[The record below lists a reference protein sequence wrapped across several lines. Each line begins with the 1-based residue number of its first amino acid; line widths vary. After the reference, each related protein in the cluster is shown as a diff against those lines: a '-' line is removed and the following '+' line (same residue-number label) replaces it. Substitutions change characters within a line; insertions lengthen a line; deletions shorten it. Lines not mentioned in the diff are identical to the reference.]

1 MEEIGSLIK
10 ESKAQVVFLTE
21 TKIDRTYPDSQFAQ
35 SGYHI
40 FRNDRKKGGGG
51 VMAYISDKLP
61 SKRLVLPT
69 KFTTIELLVIQSKFG
84 RHDVVIV
91 GIYRPPK
98 PIGNNYYATLEKE
111 LHDLT
116 SWASIQKSLLVM
128 TGDLNLDRLRPLSRE
143 GKILWDL
150 EDVHGL
156 TCLITRP
163 TRIANN
169 SQTLID
175 VILTNKPEL
184 FKDCGVCDIGISDH
198 ALIYG
203 LMKERNG
210 LHESKV
216 LTVRNYKQLNEKQ
229 LQMDLETAPWHVSSV
244 FESIDD
250 QYFYWHSLLNSIIN
264 DHIPLKKMRVRAV
277 DVPYMT
283 LEWKKAIRKK
293 RRFARRYARN
303 PTEENQRLSKMW
315 RNTATRLR
323 RRAIKEY
330 WNKKAE
336 DLRNNP
342 KNFYSVFKPFLHSK
356 SKKCENGLFNLTIDG
371 AIERDQRKI
380 AEHFAKY
387 FSSVANNIGD
397 TRVLGMSEEQ
407 LYHHESVHSIHQ
419 NCSSRSSDNSSQ
431 FKFQALKPKEIEFAL
446 SNLDPNKSTGHD
458 LIPAK
463 ILRISSKELSHPLA
477 DFYSSCIESC
487 EWPLQWKK
495 GDWIPVFKKDNKQDI
510 KNYKPVTVLT
520 VIGKVF
526 EQPLSKQLTTFIDP
540 MLSHNLTAYRKNHS
554 CETSLIGL
562 VERWKQAVDN
572 KNIVRVLSTDM
583 SKAFDSLYPPLLINK
598 LKAYGFSNNSPALM
612 RSYFTNRKNRVK
624 ISQQIASDWCTT
636 KRGCPQ
642 GSAFGPLLWNVFQND
657 LHLTTEENKLFMYA
671 DDHQLFSVA
680 KSAKEVEHTL
690 NEGGNN
696 ISDWYNNN
704 LLQGNF
710 FFKVSG
716 DESWSKKLYKGFT
729 D

>member
-1 MEEIGSLIK
+1 MDQLPVSLQITKDTREILITHLNVNSLQNKVEEIGSLIK

-51 VMAYISDKLP
+51 VMAYISGKLP
-61 SKRLVLPT
+61 SKRLVLST
-69 KFTTIELLVIQSKFG
+69 KFTTIEPLVIQSKFG
-84 RHDVVIV
+84 RHDVVIM

-150 EDVHGL
+150 EDVYGL

-163 TRIANN
+163 TRITNN

-229 LQMDLETAPWHVSSV
+229 LQMDLETAPWHVSSI

-264 DHIPLKKMRVRAV
+264 DHVPLKKMRVRAV

-323 RRAIKEY
+323 RTAIKEY

-356 SKKCENGLFNLTIDG
+356 SKKCEDG
-371 AIERDQRKI
+371 
-380 AEHFAKY
+380 
-387 FSSVANNIGD
+387 
-397 TRVLGMSEEQ
+397 
-407 LYHHESVHSIHQ
+407 
-419 NCSSRSSDNSSQ
+419 
-431 FKFQALKPKEIEFAL
+431 
-446 SNLDPNKSTGHD
+446 
-458 LIPAK
+458 
-463 ILRISSKELSHPLA
+463 
-477 DFYSSCIESC
+477 
-487 EWPLQWKK
+487 
-495 GDWIPVFKKDNKQDI
+495 
-510 KNYKPVTVLT
+510 
-520 VIGKVF
+520 
-526 EQPLSKQLTTFIDP
+526 
-540 MLSHNLTAYRKNHS
+540 
-554 CETSLIGL
+554 
-562 VERWKQAVDN
+562 
-572 KNIVRVLSTDM
+572 
-583 SKAFDSLYPPLLINK
+583 
-598 LKAYGFSNNSPALM
+598 
-612 RSYFTNRKNRVK
+612 
-624 ISQQIASDWCTT
+624 
-636 KRGCPQ
+636 
-642 GSAFGPLLWNVFQND
+642 
-657 LHLTTEENKLFMYA
+657 
-671 DDHQLFSVA
+671 
-680 KSAKEVEHTL
+680 
-690 NEGGNN
+690 
-696 ISDWYNNN
+696 
-704 LLQGNF
+704 
-710 FFKVSG
+710 
-716 DESWSKKLYKGFT
+716 
-729 D
+729 